1 MRDARLLA
9 GTEERTVKRF
19 GIEFKI
25 SRQMLLIG
33 LMCERLRR
41 FEEAEQILNA
51 MKDYRND
58 LPHPRSFLALCY
70 ISQGRPRDAVRE
82 LEMMLSA
89 HPAHQMGKVLLGI
102 AQRNAG
108 RAGWQRLLQEVID
121 DGRDEFAIKLARDT
135 LGIDSSPPAMSG
147 GSQMLNRVYG

>member
-1 MRDARLLA
+1 
-9 GTEERTVKRF
+9 VKRF
-19 GIEFKI
+19 GVEFKI

-41 FEEAEQILNA
+41 YEEAEQILTA

-58 LPHPRSFLALCY
+58 LPHPHSFLGLCY

-82 LEMMLSA
+82 LEAVLIA
-89 HPAHQMGKVLLGI
+89 HPEHQMGKVLLGI
-102 AQRNAG
+102 AHRNDG
-108 RAGWQRLLQEVID
+108 RSGWQRLLHEVIA

-135 LGIDSSPPAMSG
+135 LGVDGGVPSMPGSG
-147 GSQMLNRVYG
+147 SHVVNRVYG